1 MRKLCLSLAAAAVFA
16 AAPALAA
23 DAPEPPITNPTSIV
37 DSVGPDQFAE
47 MMRELGAQQ
56 VQIREAEGQKIVTF
70 FNGEVPYNVG
80 FGLCDIRPG
89 KCLALT
95 MIVVINLGTG
105 TAPALETLNAANGG
119 MYVTAVRVDANR
131 FAVGRV
137 EIVDGG
143 VTKKNLAINAGSFIA
158 TFQALM
164 RGLNEQVVASVQPR
178 SSYLSAPT
186 RPRAVFATPREMA
199 RITKAMSANY
209 AAYLST
215 LARSR
220 R

>member
-1 MRKLCLSLAAAAVFA
+1 MRKLCLSLTAAAVLA
-16 AAPALAA
+16 AAPAFAA
-23 DAPEPPITNPTSIV
+23 EAPEPPITNPMSII
-37 DSVGPDQFAE
+37 DSANPEQFAE
-47 MMRELGAQQ
+47 MMRELGATQ
-56 VQIREAEGQKIVTF
+56 VQVREAEGQKVVTF

-95 MIVVINLGTG
+95 MIVVVNLGTG
-105 TAPALETLNAANGG
+105 TVPPLETLNAVNGG

-143 VTKKNLAINAGSFIA
+143 VTKKNLAINAGSFIV

-164 RGLNEQVVASVQPR
+164 RSLSEQVVASAQPR
-178 SSYLSAPT
+178 SSYLSAPV

-209 AAYLST
+209 TNYLST

>member
-1 MRKLCLSLAAAAVFA
+1 MRKLCLSLAAAATL
-16 AAPALAA
+16 AAPAFAA
-23 DAPEPPITNPTSIV
+23 DAPEPPISNPMSII
-37 DSVGPDQFAE
+37 DSAGPEQFAE

-56 VQIREAEGQKIVTF
+56 VQIREADGQKIVTF

-80 FGLCDIRPG
+80 FSLCDIRPG

-95 MIVVINLGTG
+95 MIVVINLGTAA
-105 TAPALETLNAANGG
+105 APSLDTLNNANAS
-119 MYVTAVRVDANR
+119 MYVTAVKIDANR

-143 VTKKNLAINAGSFIA
+143 VTKKNLAINAGSFIV

-164 RGLNEQVVASVQPR
+164 KSLDEQVVAGLQPR
-178 SSYLSAPT
+178 STYLSAPV
-186 RPRAVFATPREMA
+186 RPRAVFATPAEMA
-199 RITKAMSANY
+199 RITKALSSNY
-209 AAYLST
+209 ADY
-215 LARSR
+215 LARLPRNR

>member
-1 MRKLCLSLAAAAVFA
+1 MRKLCLSLAAAAVLT

-23 DAPEPPITNPTSIV
+23 DAPEPPITNPMSIV
-37 DSVGPDQFAE
+37 DSVGPEQFADL
-47 MMRELGAQQ
+47 MRELGAQQ

-80 FGLCDIRPG
+80 FSLCDIRPG

-143 VTKKNLAINAGSFIA
+143 VTKKNLAINAGSFIV

-164 RGLNEQVVASVQPR
+164 RSLNEQVVASVQPR

-186 RPRAVFATPREMA
+186 RPRAVFATPSEMA
-199 RITKAMSANY
+199 RITKALSANY
-209 AAYLST
+209 ANYLAT

>member
-1 MRKLCLSLAAAAVFA
+1 MRKLCLALTAAALLTAVPTLAAE
-16 AAPALAA
+16 
-23 DAPEPPITNPTSIV
+23 APEPPISNPTSII
-37 DSVGPDQFAE
+37 DSVSPEQFAE

-56 VQIREAEGQKIVTF
+56 VQVREAEGQKIVIF
-70 FNGEVPYNVG
+70 FNGEVPYNAG

-105 TAPALETLNAANGG
+105 TVPPLETLNAVNGG
-119 MYVTAVRVDANR
+119 MYVTAVRIDANR

-143 VTKKNLAINAGSFIA
+143 VTKKNLAINAGSFIV

-164 RGLNEQVVASVQPR
+164 KSLDQQVVAALQPR
-178 SSYLSAPT
+178 SSNLSAPV
-186 RPRAVFATPREMA
+186 RPRAVLATPSEMA

-209 AAYLST
+209 ANYLTS
-215 LARSR
+215 LARNR